1 MTTAHDIRRLLTR
14 RGLSWP
20 AAIERLD
27 AVGSTNEW
35 LKEQA
40 RAGAAAFSAV
50 VADAQTAGRGRHGRA
65 WVSRPGDLALSLLVR
80 PPSRAEALLLLPLAA
95 GVAVAEAA
103 AELGAQPS
111 LKWPND
117 VVVAR
122 GRGEDA
128 GYAKLAGILVEGVS
142 EGGRVAAVIGVGM
155 NLVPREERHGDV
167 RAACL
172 EVEAGREISRDAAA
186 AAVLAHLSVWYD
198 AVACGEAGAVA
209 SAFTARALPWWGRA
223 VEVRSGETTLRGI
236 ARGIDGRGA
245 LLLELEDGSTV
256 AVVSGEARQV
266 RLR

>member
-1 MTTAHDIRRLLTR
+1 MSLAADVRELLAR
-14 RGLSWP
+14 RGSSWP
-20 AAIERLD
+20 AAIECLET
-27 AVGSTNEW
+27 VGSTNER

-40 RAGAAAFSAV
+40 RRGAPAFSV
-50 VADAQTAGRGRHGRA
+50 VMADEQTAGRGRHGRA
-65 WVSRPGDLALSLLVR
+65 WVSRPGDLALSVLVR
-80 PPSRAEALLLLPLAA
+80 PPSSADALLLLPLAA

-103 AELGAQPS
+103 AELGADPA

-122 GRGEDA
+122 GRAEDGE
-128 GYAKLAGILVEGVS
+128 YAKLAGILVEGVS
-142 EGGRVAAVIGVGM
+142 EGDRVAAVIGVGL
-155 NLVPREERHGDV
+155 NLVAREERHGDV
-167 RAACL
+167 RAAWL
-172 EVEAGREISRDAAA
+172 EAEARREVGRAAAA

-198 AVACGEAGAVA
+198 AVARGEAGAVA

-223 VEVRSGETTLRGI
+223 VEVRSGETTLRGT